1 MIKYFLHCIFVVLVF
16 NQTIAQTTYTL
27 QPDGTTGIDAW
38 VVSEY
43 TPNNDTS
50 NNYGT
55 DARLDAW
62 RWTNTGVPY
71 STRAYL
77 KFDVSSLPTTAV
89 VCSAILT
96 VHTDANNEMSGFNQ
110 PNAFYLKRATS
121 SWTQSGITWH
131 NQPTLSTTNIISV
144 GSYTSTTAGTS
155 YTIDVS
161 SHIQDMINNPSTNY
175 GWAIMLQNESNTYAA
190 LGLASSNHAT
200 SAYRPMLTVVYVSS
214 LTVTPTSTT
223 LCAGGSSTLTVSG
236 ASTYSWT
243 PSSGLSAST
252 GTNVVATPTASIT
265 YTVTGTTGSCSTSKA
280 TVAITVNPLPTLS
293 VSPSSPSICYGSSTT
308 FTASGA
314 STYTWT
320 PNTSL
325 TCSVCAS
332 PVANPTATTNY
343 TITGTNTNGCI
354 NTKAVTLTVNPLP
367 TLSVSP
373 SSPSICYGSST
384 TFTASGASTYTWTP
398 YTSLTC
404 SVCPS
409 PVANPTATTNYTV
422 TGTNTNGCINTKA
435 VTLTVSPSVVVNS
448 ADTIYGSLT
457 ATLTASGAT
466 TYSWTP
472 STGLS
477 VTTGSTVIASPTVT
491 TTYTVTGT
499 LGTCTTTAIATVT
512 NLNIY
517 FRSTQTGNWNQTSTW
532 QSSTNNSTWVSAT
545 ATPNYKSLTTTV
557 QSSHTVTITASVKID
572 ETVVNG
578 TLVYGNNT
586 GSTITINN

>member
-121 SWTQSGITWH
+121 SWTQSGVTWH

-320 PNTSL
+320 P
-325 TCSVCAS
+325 
-332 PVANPTATTNY
+332 
-343 TITGTNTNGCI
+343 
-354 NTKAVTLTVNPLP
+354 
-367 TLSVSP
+367 
-373 SSPSICYGSST
+373 
-384 TFTASGASTYTWTP
+384 

-409 PVANPTATTNYTV
+409 PVANPTATTNYTI

-477 VTTGSTVIASPTVT
+477 ATTGSTVIASPTVT

-532 QSSTNNSTWVSAT
+532 QSSTNNSTWVYAT

>member
-121 SWTQSGITWH
+121 SWTQSGVTWH

-320 PNTSL
+320 PYTSL

-343 TITGTNTNGCI
+343 TVTGTNTNGCI

-435 VTLTVSPSVVVNS
+435 VTLTVNPLPTLSVSPSS
-448 ADTIYGSLT
+448 PSICYGSST
-457 ATLTASGAT
+457 TFTASGAS
-466 TYSWTP
+466 TYTWTP
-472 STGLS
+472 YTSLSCSVCASPVANPTATTNYTITGTNSNGCINTKAVTLTVNPLPTLS
-477 VTTGSTVIASPTVT
+477 VSPSSLSICYGSSTTFTASGASTYTWTPYTSLSCSVCASPV
-491 TTYTVTGT
+491 
-499 LGTCTTTAIATVT
+499 A
-512 NLNIY
+512 
-517 FRSTQTGNWNQTSTW
+517 
-532 QSSTNNSTWVSAT
+532 
-545 ATPNYKSLTTTV
+545 
-557 QSSHTVTITASVKID
+557 
-572 ETVVNG
+572 
-578 TLVYGNNT
+578 
-586 GSTITINN
+586 